1 MALLATGQDYQTATT
16 GPTGAVT
23 VPFDPE
29 STGTFLATI
38 TRANRR
44 IYVAQVAVTAG
55 TGPFLSIQ
63 GTTLDDDM
71 VIRRCEAAMESHPFP
86 VCRSIA
92 PNLARLAG
100 VRIGKGWMAE
110 VNRLIGGV
118 EGCTHLREMLP
129 TMATTAF
136 QTMYGYR
143 IQKAR
148 EKGLGR
154 PKPNPGRPRHLNACH
169 AFREDGEIVKKTFP
183 EYYTGR

>member
-1 MALLATGQDYQTATT
+1 MPLPPPDPREHSHTRSVECRGYRRKDGLWDIEGHLVDAKPYAFPDEDGGMRPAGD
-16 GPTGAVT
+16 AVH
-23 VPFDPE
+23 DMWIR
-29 STGTFLATI
+29 L
-38 TRANRR
+38 
-44 IYVAQVAVTAG
+44 
-55 TGPFLSIQ
+55 
-63 GTTLDDDM
+63 TLDDDM